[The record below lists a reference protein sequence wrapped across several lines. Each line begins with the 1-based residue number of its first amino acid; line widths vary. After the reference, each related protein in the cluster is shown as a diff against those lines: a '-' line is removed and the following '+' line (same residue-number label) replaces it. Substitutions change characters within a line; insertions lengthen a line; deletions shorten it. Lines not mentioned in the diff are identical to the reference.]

1 MGDSMIKKLK
11 EYFFIIS
18 GAFFL
23 SLGLNVFL
31 VPQKLSTGGIGSIA
45 TVLKHVFNVPL
56 SLTTVVLNGVLFVFG
71 VKLLGKKALIK
82 TIVGILALSLFLEL
96 TAFLPKYNEDMLAS
110 SVLGGFFVGIGL
122 GLVIRKG
129 ASTGGSDFLALMLY
143 KYFPH
148 ISIAKIIL
156 VLDLVIVSFS
166 ALIFKSV
173 TVGVYSIVSLFIS
186 SKIADE
192 ILLMGDR
199 AKTLFILSD
208 KNEQIAK
215 GIMKNFSRGV
225 TGIHAKGMYKNSDK
239 TMLLSAVSPKEV
251 PIIIDYIKKQDEK
264 AFIII
269 NDAHEIWGEGF
280 KLNS

>member
-1 MGDSMIKKLK
+1 MFLKLK
-11 EYFFIIS
+11 EYFFIIL
-18 GAFFL
+18 GALFL
-23 SLGLNVFL
+23 ALGLNVFL
-31 VPQKLSTGGIGSIA
+31 VPQKLSTGGIGTVA
-45 TVLKHVFNVPL
+45 TVLKHLFNVPL

-71 VKLLGKKALIK
+71 IKLLGKKALIK

-96 TAFLPKYNEDMLAS
+96 TVFMPKYSEDMLAS
-110 SVLGGFFVGIGL
+110 SIFGGSLVGIGL
-122 GLVIRKG
+122 GLAIRQG

-156 VLDLVIVSFS
+156 ALDLMIVSFS

-173 TVGVYSIVSLFIS
+173 TVFVYSVVSLFIS

-199 AKTLFILSD
+199 AKTLFVLSQNSE
-208 KNEQIAK
+208 KIAK
-215 GIMKNFSRGV
+215 GIMQKFARGV
-225 TGIHAKGMYKNSDK
+225 TGIKAKGMYKNTDN
-239 TMLLSAVSPKEV
+239 TMLLSVVRPKEAPLIV
-251 PIIIDYIKKQDEK
+251 EYIKAQDEN

-269 NDAHEIWGEGF
+269 NDAHEIWGQGF
-280 KLNS
+280 K

>member
-1 MGDSMIKKLK
+1 MGDSMIQKLK

-23 SLGLNVFL
+23 ALGLNVFL

-45 TVLKHVFNVPL
+45 TVLKHLFNVPL
-56 SLTTVVLNGVLFVFG
+56 SLTTVVLNGILFLFG
-71 VKLLGKKALIK
+71 VKILGKKALIK
-82 TIVGILALSLFLEL
+82 TVIGIVSLSLFLEI
-96 TAFLPKYNEDMLAS
+96 TAFIPTYSEDMLAS
-110 SVLGGFFVGIGL
+110 SVLGGILVGIGL
-122 GLVIRKG
+122 GLVIRQG

-156 VLDLVIVSFS
+156 AVDVIIVGIS

-173 TVGVYSIVSLFIS
+173 TVGIYSIISLFIS
-186 SKIADE
+186 SKIADG
-192 ILLMGDR
+192 ILIIGDR
-199 AKTLFILSD
+199 AKTLFILSE
-208 KNEQIAK
+208 KSEEIAK

-225 TGIHAKGMYKNSDK
+225 TGINAKGMYKNRES

-251 PIIIDYIKKQDEK
+251 PIMVQFIKEQDEN

-280 KLNS
+280 KIN

>member
-1 MGDSMIKKLK
+1 MIKKLK
-11 EYFFIIS
+11 EYFFITS

-96 TAFLPKYNEDMLAS
+96 TAFLPKYNEDMLVS

-173 TVGVYSIVSLFIS
+173 TVGVYSIVSLFI
-186 SKIADE
+186 
-192 ILLMGDR
+192 
-199 AKTLFILSD
+199 
-208 KNEQIAK
+208 
-215 GIMKNFSRGV
+215 
-225 TGIHAKGMYKNSDK
+225 
-239 TMLLSAVSPKEV
+239 
-251 PIIIDYIKKQDEK
+251 
-264 AFIII
+264 AFL
-269 NDAHEIWGEGF
+269 
-280 KLNS
+280 K